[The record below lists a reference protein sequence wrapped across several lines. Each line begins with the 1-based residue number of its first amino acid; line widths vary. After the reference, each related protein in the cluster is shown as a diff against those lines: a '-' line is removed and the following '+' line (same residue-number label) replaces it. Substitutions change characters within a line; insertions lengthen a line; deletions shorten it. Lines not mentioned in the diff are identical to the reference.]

1 MRIVLVSSFVPFING
16 GARFI
21 VEWLEE
27 KLLEHGHQVEHYY
40 LPFVD
45 YPDETLQQ
53 MAAFRLIDLTDY
65 ADRVICFRPPA
76 YAIDHPNKVLWF
88 IHHLRSFYDLWETP
102 YGARSGTQNIEAV
115 KKAVVR
121 FDTQAI
127 SEARHVYTNS
137 QVVSDRLKRFN
148 GLDSEPLYPPI
159 YQPERFSNAGYGDE
173 IVYVCRVEP
182 HKRQELLVEAMAH
195 TTTGVKLR
203 LCGVPSNPGYG
214 DTLRARIA
222 ELGVED
228 KVIFEDA
235 WITEAEKAA
244 KLSTAL
250 AAAYIPKDEDSY
262 GYPSLEAAHSQKPV
276 ITCTDSGGTLE
287 LIEDG
292 RNGLLCAPD
301 ARALASA
308 MDRLYADRPATERM
322 GQALES
328 RLKELRIDWHR
339 VVEAMTA

>member
-1 MRIVLVSSFVPFING
+1 MKIVLVSSFVPFING

-27 KLLEHGHQVEHYY
+27 QLRAHGHEVEHFY

-53 MAAFRLIDLTDY
+53 MAAYRLMDLTDY

-102 YGARSGTQNIEAV
+102 YGARSATQNIDAV
-115 KKAVVR
+115 RNAIVR

-159 YQPERFSNAGYGDE
+159 HQPERFRNDGYGDE

-182 HKRQELLVEAMAH
+182 HKRQELLVEAMRH
-195 TTTGVKLR
+195 VETGVKLR
-203 LCGVPSNPGYG
+203 LCGVPSNPAYG

-222 ELGVED
+222 ELGVGD

-235 WITEAEKAA
+235 WITEEAKAD
-244 KLSTAL
+244 KLATAL
-250 AAAYIPKDEDSY
+250 AVAYIPKDEDSY
-262 GYPSLEAAHSQKPV
+262 GYPSLEAAHSDKAV
-276 ITCTDSGGTLE
+276 ITCNDSGGTLE
-287 LIEDG
+287 LLEDG
-292 RNGLLCAPD
+292 RNGFVTAPEP
-301 ARALASA
+301 RALAQA
-308 MDRLYADRPATERM
+308 MDRLHADRAAAARM
-322 GQALES
+322 GAANHD
-328 RLKELRIDWHR
+328 RLAELRIDWNR
-339 VVEAMTA
+339 VVEAVTA